1 MGCPA
6 LPFSYDHDV
15 LARASELGSG
25 SGSNSRSPSLTPTG
39 ILRQGFR
46 DSISDSRSRVG
57 HFFVRDES
65 VM

>member
-25 SGSNSRSPSLTPTG
+25 PGSNSRSPSLTPTG
-39 ILRQGFR
+39 VFTSGL
-46 DSISDSRSRVG
+46 S
-57 HFFVRDES
+57 
-65 VM
+65 